1 MFFVTLGLG
10 SVIASA
16 VSAAPWLAVI
26 SRHKNLVIGVSGT
39 LLALNY
45 WLVIV
50 RPRRC
55 APGEVCHVD
64 SPLMRWNRRV
74 WWFPRRSTRSP
85 LRSRTA
91 RCLSL
96 NGFEEYLWQRVNP

>member
-1 MFFVTLGLG
+1 MLFVTLGLG
-10 SVIASA
+10 SVVSSA
-16 VSAAPWLAVI
+16 VSAMPVLAVV
-26 SRHKNLVIGVSGT
+26 SRHKNLAFAASGA

-64 SPLMRWNRRV
+64 SPLMVWNRRLFWASV
-74 WWFPRRSTRSP
+74 VIYTVAFVITFGA
-85 LRSRTA
+85 L
-91 RCLSL
+91 LL
-96 NGFEEYLWQRVNP
+96 I

>member
-1 MFFVTLGLG
+1 VFVTLGLG

-16 VSAAPWLAVI
+16 VSVAPWLATV
-26 SRHKNLVIGVSGT
+26 SRHKNLMFAASGV
-39 LLALNY
+39 LLAANY

-55 APGEVCHVD
+55 APGDVCHVD

-74 WWFPRRSTRSP
+74 WWASAGVYAAALT
-85 LRSRTA
+85 LTYG
-91 RCLSL
+91 SL
-96 NGFEEYLWQRVNP
+96 FVLERM

>member
-1 MFFVTLGLG
+1 MF
-10 SVIASA
+10 SASGA
-16 VSAAPWLAVI
+16 
-26 SRHKNLVIGVSGT
+26 

-45 WLVIV
+45 WLVVV

-74 WWFPRRSTRSP
+74 WRISGAVYVVALALTYG
-85 LRSRTA
+85 
-91 RCLSL
+91 SL
-96 NGFEEYLWQRVNP
+96 FVLERL

>member
-1 MFFVTLGLG
+1 MTLGLG

-26 SRHKNLVIGVSGT
+26 SRHKYLTFSASGA

-45 WLVIV
+45 WLVVV

-55 APGEVCHVD
+55 APGELCHVD
-64 SPLMRWNRRV
+64 SPVMRWNCRV
-74 WWFPRRSTRSP
+74 WWASAVVYVIALALTFG
-85 LRSRTA
+85 
-91 RCLSL
+91 SL
-96 NGFEEYLWQRVNP
+96 FIVERL